1 MIDGFIS
8 RPMLEI
14 KLIDGSIEGQLSRF
28 FRVIKNSGSDK
39 YFHPHPFNEEEAR
52 KRSVYRGK
60 DLYYVLSEG
69 EEIIGYG
76 MLRGWDEGYEVPSL
90 GIIVHPDLRGEGM
103 GKMFVHF
110 LHAAAKR
117 KGAKQVR
124 IKVRLDN
131 TEAVNLYK
139 NIGYV
144 LEGEEEGQTVGVYRL

>member
-1 MIDGFIS
+1 
-8 RPMLEI
+8 MLEI
-14 KLIDGSIEGQLSRF
+14 KMIDESIEGKLSRF

-39 YFHPHPFNEEEAR
+39 YFHPHPFSEEEAK
-52 KRSVYRGK
+52 KRSVYHGE

-69 EEIIGYG
+69 EEVIGYG

-124 IKVRLDN
+124 IRVYPDN
-131 TEAVNLYK
+131 TVAVNLYK